1 MAPTIP
7 ERAVVPAADDRQ
19 QAALAASASV
29 LPEEF
34 ADGEGG
40 VMTLREHLIELR
52 DRIIKS
58 LLGLVAGSIAG
69 FFVADYALGYLARL
83 TCLPGQADCRLQI
96 LDPTEGIITYL
107 QVSLYIGV
115 ALSMPIIGFQIIRFM
130 APGLTRSEKRILYT
144 ALPFVALLFISGSTF
159 AIFPVLPA
167 MLGFLAGFKSDIFL
181 SEFRAAATVRM
192 ALTLMLWLG
201 LVFELPL
208 VMVILARLRIVHW
221 RRMLSWWRYAL
232 VIIMVAA
239 AVITPTP
246 DPVNMLIVAT
256 PMLVLYALGVGLARV
271 FGATAPSSLPTS
283 VAP

>member
-1 MAPTIP
+1 MAHTSP
-7 ERAVVPAADDRQ
+7 ERSVVPTAADRQ
-19 QAALAASASV
+19 PAALAADAV
-29 LPEEF
+29 LPEEL

-58 LLGLVAGSIAG
+58 LLGLVAGSVAG
-69 FFVADYALGYLARL
+69 FLMADYALGYLARL
-83 TCLPGQADCRLQI
+83 TCLPGQTDCRLQI

-115 ALSMPIIGFQIIRFM
+115 ALSTPIIGFQIIRFM

-144 ALPFVALLFISGSTF
+144 ALPFVAILFVAGSTF
-159 AIFPVLPA
+159 AVFPVLPA
-167 MLGFLAGFKSDIFL
+167 MLGFLAAFKSDIFL

-208 VMVILARLRIVHW
+208 VMVILARLRIIHW

-246 DPVNMLIVAT
+246 DPVNMMIVAT
-256 PMLVLYALGVGLARV
+256 PMILLYALGVALARV
-271 FGATAPSSLPTS
+271 FGASAPSSLPTS